1 MLVTGYNNRDR
12 RRLIDMAST
21 TKCNYCGKTIGSS
34 DDPRYIS
41 KTGKCIPLD
50 VDLAGEILGFHD
62 SPAREQEYSIRY

>member
-1 MLVTGYNNRDR
+1 
-12 RRLIDMAST
+12 MAST